1 MTLEESTAYPEGAG
15 TGDALSDDNAL
26 LVDGGAVRAV
36 CEEGSGLGEVGDTG
50 DASVLLVQ
58 VLLDDLLLGLTNGG
72 QDVGFSLVIAV
83 CANTKV
89 DLLRVG
95 VLLEGL
101 SDAEN
106 GVGRALGH
114 VGPC

>member
-1 MTLEESTAYPEGAG
+1 MTLEESAAYPEGAG
-15 TGDALSDDNAL
+15 TGDALCDDNAL
-26 LVDGGAVRAV
+26 LVNGSAVGAVGQ
-36 CEEGSGLGEVGDTG
+36 ESGGLGEVGNTG
-50 DASVLLVQ
+50 DASVFLVE
-58 VLLDDLLLGLTNGG
+58 VLLDDLLLGLADGG
-72 QDVGFSLVIAV
+72 QDVGLSLVVAV
-83 CANTKV
+83 CANAEV
-89 DLLRVG
+89 DLLGVR

>member
-15 TGDALSDDNAL
+15 TGDALCNDNAL
-26 LVDGGAVRAV
+26 LVDGGAVGAV
-36 CEEGSGLGEVGDTG
+36 GEESSGLGEVGDTG
-50 DASVLLVQ
+50 DASVLLVE
-58 VLLDDLLLGLTNGG
+58 VLLDDLLLGLADRG
-72 QDVGFSLVIAV
+72 QDVGLSLVIAV

-89 DLLRVG
+89 DLLGVG

>member
-1 MTLEESTAYPEGAG
+1 MTLEEGTAYPEGAG
-15 TGDALSDDNAL
+15 AGDALGDDNAV
-26 LVDGGAVRAV
+26 LVDGGAVGAV
-36 CEEGSGLGEVGDTG
+36 GEEGGGLGEVGHTG
-50 DASVLLVQ
+50 DAGVLLVE
-58 VLLDDLLLGLTNGG
+58 VLLDDLLLGVSDGG
-72 QDVGFSLVIAV
+72 QDVRLALVVAV
-83 CANTKV
+83 GADAEV

-114 VGPC
+114 VRPC